1 MDRLN
6 KPNVMNSNVLI
17 LIGRVF
23 LSVLFIM
30 AGFGKLTGLAGTA
43 QFFAAVGL
51 PAPTV
56 LAVVVGLLEL
66 LGGIAI
72 LVGFQTRAIAIVLA
86 VFTLAATAIA
96 HLNFADQMQLLMAQ
110 KNLAIA
116 GGFLALAAFGAG
128 AYSLDGKRA

>member
-1 MDRLN
+1 MSS
-6 KPNVMNSNVLI
+6 NSLI

-30 AGFGKLTGLAGTA
+30 SGFAKLTGLAGTA

-51 PAPTV
+51 PAPMVVAV
-56 LAVVVGLLEL
+56 LVGLLEL
-66 LGGIAI
+66 LGGLAI
-72 LVGFQTRAIAIVLA
+72 LVGFKTRAVALVMA
-86 VFTLAATAIA
+86 VFTLAATAVA
-96 HLNFADQMQLLMAQ
+96 HMNFADQMQLLMAQ

-128 AYSLDGKRA
+128 IYSVDAKRA

>member
-1 MDRLN
+1 MS
-6 KPNVMNSNVLI
+6 SNLLI
-17 LIGRVF
+17 LIGRIF
-23 LSVLFIM
+23 LSVLFILS
-30 AGFGKLTGLAGTA
+30 GFAKLTGLAGTA

-56 LAVVVGLLEL
+56 VAVLVGLLEL
-66 LGGIAI
+66 FGGLAI
-72 LVGFQTRAIAIVLA
+72 LVGFKTRIVAPVLA
-86 VFTLAATAIA
+86 VFTLAATAVA

-128 AYSLDGKRA
+128 IYSVDAKRA

>member
-1 MDRLN
+1 MS
-6 KPNVMNSNVLI
+6 SNLLI
-17 LIGRVF
+17 LIGRIF
-23 LSVLFIM
+23 LSVLFILS
-30 AGFGKLTGLAGTA
+30 GFAKLTGLAGTA

-51 PAPTV
+51 PAPTI
-56 LAVVVGLLEL
+56 LAILVGLLEL

-72 LVGFQTRAIAIVLA
+72 LVGFQTRAVALVMAI
-86 VFTLAATAIA
+86 FTLGATAVA

-128 AYSLDGKRA
+128 IYSVDAKRA